1 MITWGEPYLGHQ
13 IDAVSG
19 YHGCGPHQTTQL
31 GSQSSAAH
39 GRSELELRAEFQK
52 QKEYWHTKHGDN
64 PECPEGVDP
73 DYWFWLI
80 DLVNNRFK
88 DNLMFEI
95 QA

>member
-1 MITWGEPYLGHQ
+1 MGV
-13 IDAVSG
+13 VSIRVKK
-19 YHGCGPHQTTQL
+19 
-31 GSQSSAAH
+31 QSFKNKKSI
-39 GRSELELRAEFQK
+39 GM
-52 QKEYWHTKHGDN
+52 TKHGDN

>member
-1 MITWGEPYLGHQ
+1 MRY
-13 IDAVSG
+13 
-19 YHGCGPHQTTQL
+19 QTTQL